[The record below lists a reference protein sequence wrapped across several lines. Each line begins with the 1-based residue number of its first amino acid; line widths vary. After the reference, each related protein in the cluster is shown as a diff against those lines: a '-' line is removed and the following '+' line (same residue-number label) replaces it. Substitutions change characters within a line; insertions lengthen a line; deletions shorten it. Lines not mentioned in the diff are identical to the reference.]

1 MAVMVF
7 LSMYSR
13 LLLSPLLVYIQADLA
28 IGPAQ
33 ATRFFLPLSLAYSGA
48 MLGSGFLSERV
59 GHRRTIATSGFI
71 IGLGLIQIALAT
83 TVPHMYIAF
92 AIIGVGAGLYPPSG
106 VTSVTELVESGIRG
120 KAIAIHEVG
129 PNSAYV
135 VAPLVVAAAVVA
147 APWRA
152 IPAVSGILAIVL
164 SVTFDRVSVAGG
176 FRGQRPQLS
185 SLAQILRKPEFWALT
200 AFFSLAASST
210 MGVFAIL
217 PTFLVNSEGYDPGT
231 INTLI
236 SLSRMS
242 GVGMIFA
249 AGYLVDRIGVRP
261 LIGAVMAITGALT
274 LLIGVTRGGVML
286 AFVFLQ
292 PVVITAF
299 FPPAISA
306 IADLGP
312 PDVRNVA
319 VSVMIPAVNLIAG
332 GVFPVLMGF
341 LTERG
346 TVRGGFVALGAVML
360 LALAMLPMLRRD
372 AVTPPGPGR
381 IPALRRSSRDSRS

>member
-48 MLGSGFLSERV
+48 MLSSGFLAERV
-59 GHRRTIATSGFI
+59 GHRRTIATSGFT
-71 IGLGLIQIALAT
+71 IGVGLIQIALAT

-152 IPAVSGILAIVL
+152 IPAASGFAAIII
-164 SVTFDRVSVAGG
+164 SITFDRVSVAGG
-176 FRGQRPQLS
+176 FRGERPQLS
-185 SLAQILRKPEFWALT
+185 SLAEILKKPEFWALT

-210 MGVFAIL
+210 MGVFVIL

-236 SLSRMS
+236 SISLIS

-249 AGYLVDRIGVRP
+249 AGYLVDRVGVRP

-274 LLIGVTRGGVML
+274 LLIGLTRGGLML
-286 AFVFLQ
+286 AVVFLQ

-312 PDVRNVA
+312 PNVRNVA

-332 GVFPVLMGF
+332 GVFPVLMGY

-346 TVRGGFVALGAVML
+346 IVRGGFVGLGAVML
-360 LALAMLPMLRRD
+360 VGLAMLPMLKRD
-372 AVTPPGPGR
+372 AAPPGEGATR
-381 IPALRRSSRDSRS
+381 